1 MRYIGI
7 DISKDSFTVAFSSVK
22 GSKTQSYK
30 NTPKDIQKFI
40 KTLDKEQDHC
50 VMEATGNYTFKL
62 LYLLIEQ
69 GYKASL
75 VNPKQTKYFAKTM
88 LSVTKTDPQDACL
101 LACYGEK
108 MTPPV
113 YKMPSEKII
122 LLKQKRTV
130 IRQLRKQLTALKN
143 LEKSLEVLPRKDK
156 NAFTCLNNTISYT
169 EKQTE
174 KLEKELIDD
183 ITEDFDKQLDL
194 LTSIKGIG
202 DKLAASL
209 IIVTGGFS
217 FFENPKQISRF
228 LGICPTYQQS
238 GSSINIK
245 GSINR
250 NGDSYLRGMLFL
262 ASLAA
267 IRFNT
272 ACKELFSNF
281 KAKGK
286 PVKVALIAVA
296 NKLIRQ
302 AFAVVKSGISYIDGY
317 ISKPPI
323 TTVKI
328 ISN

>member
-7 DISKDSFTVAFSSVK
+7 DISKDSFTVAFSYVK

-122 LLKQKRTV
+122 LLKQKG
-130 IRQLRKQLTALKN
+130 QL
-143 LEKSLEVLPRKDK
+143 
-156 NAFTCLNNTISYT
+156 
-169 EKQTE
+169 
-174 KLEKELIDD
+174 
-183 ITEDFDKQLDL
+183 LD
-194 LTSIKGIG
+194 
-202 DKLAASL
+202 
-209 IIVTGGFS
+209 
-217 FFENPKQISRF
+217 N
-228 LGICPTYQQS
+228 
-238 GSSINIK
+238 
-245 GSINR
+245 
-250 NGDSYLRGMLFL
+250 
-262 ASLAA
+262 
-267 IRFNT
+267 
-272 ACKELFSNF
+272 
-281 KAKGK
+281 
-286 PVKVALIAVA
+286 
-296 NKLIRQ
+296 
-302 AFAVVKSGISYIDGY
+302 
-317 ISKPPI
+317 
-323 TTVKI
+323 
-328 ISN
+328 

>member
-22 GSKTQSYK
+22 ESKTLSYK

-50 VMEATGNYTFKL
+50 VMEATGNYTFNL

-88 LSVTKTDPQDACL
+88 LSVTKTDLQDACL

-143 LEKSLEVLPRKDK
+143 LKKSLEVLPRKDK
-156 NAFTCLNNTISYT
+156 NALTCLNNTISYT
-169 EKQTE
+169 EKQIE
-174 KLEKELIDD
+174 KLEKELIDN
-183 ITEDFDKQLDL
+183 ITEDFDQQLDL

-250 NGDSYLRGMLFL
+250 NGDSHLRGMLFL

-267 IRFNT
+267 IRCNT
-272 ACKELFSNF
+272 ACKELFSNL

-286 PVKVALIAVA
+286 PGKVALIAVA

-302 AFAVVKSGISYIDGY
+302 AFAVVKSGISYTDGY

-328 ISN
+328 TSN